1 MCSRHVHILPR
12 IKAYSILLFPYL
24 PARVRGGNNG
34 EICRFSPHEAG
45 GGTRDDNE
53 VVSMAARLTDKQ
65 KKKIV
70 ADYLETESYNATA
83 KINGVSKDTV
93 KRIVLKC
100 EGFAQKAQ
108 QKKKQNTLDMLA
120 FMETRK
126 EKMQEAID
134 LHLMALTDPEKIRD
148 AGLSQIATSFG
159 IIVDKATK
167 NTASGNDSLNK
178 LDGLL
183 KEFKDAVKSET
194 N

>member
-1 MCSRHVHILPR
+1 
-12 IKAYSILLFPYL
+12 
-24 PARVRGGNNG
+24 
-34 EICRFSPHEAG
+34 
-45 GGTRDDNE
+45 
-53 VVSMAARLTDKQ
+53 MAARLTDRQ

-93 KRIVLKC
+93 KRVVLGC

-108 QKKKQNTLDMLA
+108 QKKRQNTLDMLA

-134 LHLMALTDPEKIRD
+134 LHLMALTDPEKISD

-183 KEFKDAVKSET
+183 KEFRDAVKSET

>member
-1 MCSRHVHILPR
+1 ML
-12 IKAYSILLFPYL
+12 
-24 PARVRGGNNG
+24 N
-34 EICRFSPHEAG
+34 
-45 GGTRDDNE
+45 
-53 VVSMAARLTDKQ
+53 
-65 KKKIV
+65 
-70 ADYLETESYNATA
+70 
-83 KINGVSKDTV
+83 
-93 KRIVLKC
+93 C
-100 EGFAQKAQ
+100 EGFFQKAQ

-120 FMETRK
+120 FMDSRK

-134 LHLMALTDPEKIRD
+134 LHLNALTDPEKIDD

-194 N
+194 T

>member
-1 MCSRHVHILPR
+1 
-12 IKAYSILLFPYL
+12 
-24 PARVRGGNNG
+24 
-34 EICRFSPHEAG
+34 
-45 GGTRDDNE
+45 
-53 VVSMAARLTDKQ
+53 MAARLTDRQ

-93 KRIVLKC
+93 KRVVLGC

-108 QKKKQNTLDMLA
+108 QKKRQNTLDMLA

-134 LHLMALTDPEKIRD
+134 LHLMALTDPKKISG

-183 KEFKDAVKSET
+183 KEFRDAVESET

>member
-1 MCSRHVHILPR
+1 
-12 IKAYSILLFPYL
+12 
-24 PARVRGGNNG
+24 
-34 EICRFSPHEAG
+34 
-45 GGTRDDNE
+45 
-53 VVSMAARLTDKQ
+53 MAARLTDKQ
-65 KKKIV
+65 KKKII

-83 KINGVSKDTV
+83 KMNGVADTTV
-93 KRIVLKC
+93 KRVVEECGDFKK
-100 EGFAQKAQ
+100 KAE

-120 FMETRK
+120 FMDSRK

-134 LHLMALTDPEKIRD
+134 LHLMALTDPKKISD

-183 KEFKDAVKSET
+183 KEFKDAVKSEAT
-194 N
+194 